1 MANKPYEN
9 CVIEAKLED
18 LYTTKLDLNPFITTN
33 NTLMA
38 SAGDKIQINVYNA
51 TGNVEDLTMGQGN
64 SADIEVT
71 YTAKEYK
78 VGVTQGR
85 FSYYDE
91 QVNKDPNIVDIGVQG
106 VAAKM
111 TNDMTSKI
119 ITELGKATLT
129 TEYATSPNF
138 DTFVDGLA
146 KLNFEDESG
155 IFAFLNVKTG
165 AALKKAVKD
174 DLKYIENFVRTG
186 YLGTLAGVN
195 LYTTKAMP
203 DDAIYM
209 ATRQAVTAF
218 VKRGAE
224 VEYLRDPDKR
234 NNQYWLRKTQVIA
247 LTDATQAVKITKQA
261 G

>member
-1 MANKPYEN
+1 MANKPYDN
-9 CVIEAKLED
+9 VVIEAKLED

-33 NTLMA
+33 MSLAA
-38 SAGDKIQINVYNA
+38 SAGDKIVVNVYNA
-51 TGNVEDLTMGQGN
+51 TGNVEDLTMGNGN
-64 SADIEVT
+64 TSDIEVT
-71 YTAKEYK
+71 YTPKEYV

-91 QVNKDPNIVDIGVQG
+91 QINKDPRIVDVGVQG

-111 TNDMTSKI
+111 ANDMTSKI

-129 TEYATSPNF
+129 AEYTTNPNF
-138 DTFVDGLA
+138 DAIVDGLA
-146 KLNFEDESG
+146 QLNKEDETG
-155 IFAFLNVKTG
+155 VFAFLNVKTG

-186 YLGTLAGVN
+186 YLGTIAGVN

-209 ATRQAVTAF
+209 ATKEAVTNF

-224 VEYLRDPDKR
+224 VEYDRDPDTR
-234 NNQYWLRKTQVIA
+234 NNKYWLRKTQVVA
-247 LTDATQAVKITKQA
+247 LTDATQVVKITKGA
-261 G
+261 